1 MLSTWLATRKN
12 PSISTMTA
20 TKHNNAFASDEEYLD
35 YVLIMIIRIF
45 AWSLLAIFATT
56 TSVFLGMC
64 IKHGVGN
71 WRASR
76 RAVADLEAGDVD
88 VGHALAYQLYRD
100 CPPAYEEG
108 ATGTQKP
115 PAYHEIS
122 GREEVGHDD
131 THSDDADEQR
141 DCE

>member
-1 MLSTWLATRKN
+1 MLSAWLATRKN
-12 PSISTMTA
+12 PSTSTMTA
-20 TKHNNAFASDEEYLD
+20 TQHNNAFASDEEYLD

-64 IKHGVGN
+64 IKHGIGS

-76 RAVADLEAGDVD
+76 RAAAVDLEAGDID

-108 ATGTQKP
+108 ATGMQKP
-115 PAYHEIS
+115 PAYHEVA
-122 GREEVGHDD
+122 GHEEVEDD
-131 THSDDADEQR
+131 VADSDDADEQQ
-141 DCE
+141 D